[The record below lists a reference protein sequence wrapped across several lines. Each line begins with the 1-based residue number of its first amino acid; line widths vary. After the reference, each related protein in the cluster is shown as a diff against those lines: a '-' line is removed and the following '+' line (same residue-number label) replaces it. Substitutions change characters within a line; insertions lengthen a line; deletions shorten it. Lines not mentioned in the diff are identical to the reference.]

1 MIIFM
6 FATEPSYIR
15 TNLMIRTT
23 PFYTRLAHILISL
36 ICIVYIAIIGETLLA
51 PLIFAFLFSLLL
63 LPFAGFLETRFKF
76 SRGISSMIALLS
88 LVLGIIGIMF
98 VLGSQLTALAQD
110 WPAFKQQV
118 LEATASLQ
126 EWISITFHVDTK
138 EQISYIN
145 DSATKALNTGTTLI
159 GHTLLSVSS
168 IVLFLLFIFLY
179 TFFILLHRRLLLRFI
194 VSLFQEEHSVIIF
207 DIVSQVQYIVKKYI
221 VGLFLQMLIV
231 TGLACAAFWGIG
243 VKYAFLLGLIT
254 GIFNVIPYI
263 GILTALILAMLITF
277 ATASTSHVIFVLIAV
292 FLIHLVDSNF
302 IMPKIVGSKV
312 KINTLIAL
320 VGLILGEM
328 IWGITGM
335 FLSIP
340 VIAIIKVICDRVD
353 GLKPWGMVLGEDDSE
368 PETKRAVTEVAEDQA
383 DLKR

>member
-1 MIIFM
+1 
-6 FATEPSYIR
+6 
-15 TNLMIRTT
+15 MIRAT
-23 PFYTRLAHILISL
+23 PFYTRLAHVLISL

-63 LPFAGFLETRFKF
+63 LPLAGFLETRFRF

-88 LVLGIIGIMF
+88 LVLGIISIMF

-194 VSLFQEEHSVIIF
+194 VSLFQEEHSVIIY

-231 TGLACAAFWGIG
+231 TGLTCAAFWGIG
-243 VKYAFLLGLIT
+243 IKYGFLLGLIT

-263 GILTALILAMLITF
+263 GILTALILAVLITF

-368 PETKRAVTEVAEDQA
+368 PETKRAITEVEEDEA
-383 DLKR
+383 DIK